1 MLIVVTRIFRVEAN
15 ISMEISQFKQVFENR
30 LQEWITYK
38 RTHIISLSVS
48 SSLQALLL
56 HGLDLIKSDGKRIRP
71 YMTYL
76 TYQMHGGQD
85 QSVILQL
92 GLVLELLHVFC
103 LVHDDWMD
111 HGTERRGVQ
120 TAQYFMKAYLASQ
133 KRIGDL
139 DHAANSQAV
148 LLGDLIFGWVY
159 QELDHLPSNE
169 YLKCYF
175 HTLIDDVVL
184 GQMTDIDVTTCP
196 ETTMTILKQKMLLKT
211 ASYTFIRPLQLGAVL
226 AGAGPDV
233 LAFYEQLGT
242 DLGLAFQIQDDL
254 LDILLTEE
262 STHKTSF
269 SDIMSHQHTIC
280 TQYVMDHGSKEHQ
293 AILQY
298 FWGKPQ
304 LSSEDKKELKEMFIG
319 CGSVAFA
326 KKEMNT
332 YFDRAVDAMIAQQS
346 QSKLKDTMLGLIHWL
361 RNRISL

>member
-1 MLIVVTRIFRVEAN
+1 MD
-15 ISMEISQFKQVFENR
+15 ISDFKTLFENR

-38 RTHIISLSVS
+38 RDYIVNLSVS
-48 SSLQALLL
+48 PSVKTLLL

-76 TYQMHGGQD
+76 TYQMHGGTD
-85 QSVILQL
+85 QKAILQL

-120 TAQYFMKAYLASQ
+120 TAQNFMKNYFASQ

-159 QELDHLPSNE
+159 QELDQLPTNQ

-184 GQMTDIDVTTCP
+184 GQMIDIDVTTCP
-196 ETTMTILKQKMLLKT
+196 ETTMAILKQKMLLKT

-226 AGAGPDV
+226 AGAGSDV

-254 LDILLTEE
+254 LDILFTEQ

-269 SDIMSHQHTIC
+269 SDIISHQHTIC
-280 TQYVMDHGSKEHQ
+280 TQYVMDHGTAKDKT
-293 AILQY
+293 ILQY
-298 FWGKPQ
+298 LWGKPD
-304 LSSEDKKELKEMFIG
+304 LSSTDKQELKEMFIG

-326 KKEMNT
+326 KKEMDA
-332 YFDRAVDAMIAQQS
+332 YFDHAIESMSTQS
-346 QSKLKDTMLGLIHWL
+346 NQPELKATMLGLINWL
-361 RNRISL
+361 RNRVSL

>member
-1 MLIVVTRIFRVEAN
+1 MD
-15 ISMEISQFKQVFENR
+15 ISQFKKVFEDR
-30 LQEWITYK
+30 LQEWVSYK
-38 RTHIISLSVS
+38 RDYINALPVSTSV
-48 SSLQALLL
+48 QALLL

-76 TYQMHGGQD
+76 TYQMHGGED
-85 QSVILQL
+85 QQVVLQL

-120 TAQYFMKAYLASQ
+120 TAQYFMKAYFASQ

-139 DHAANSQAV
+139 EHAGNSQAV

-159 QELDHLPSNE
+159 QEFDQLPSNQ

-184 GQMTDIDVTTCP
+184 GQMIDIDITTCP
-196 ETTMTILKQKMLLKT
+196 ETTMAILRQKMLLKT

-233 LAFYEQLGT
+233 LSFYEQLGT

-280 TQYVMDHGSKEHQ
+280 TQYVMDHGSDEQK

-304 LSSEDKKELKEMFIG
+304 LSSEDKQELKDMFVS
-319 CGSVAFA
+319 CGAVAFA
-326 KKEMNT
+326 KDEMNA
-332 YFDRAVDAMIAQQS
+332 YFDRAVAAMTAHPNQS
-346 QSKLKDTMLGLIHWL
+346 QHKAIMLGLINWL
-361 RNRISL
+361 RNRITL